1 MSQPIMP
8 IPFMN
13 MPAPGEPLTD
23 LHFRDTMGLLLAQ
36 SHGLANAIYTASH
49 HPDGAPENLAGA
61 LEVLEQYIGCTLDL
75 FLRWRGTGRGSSCP
89 EEEAHD

>member
-13 MPAPGEPLTD
+13 MPAPGEPLTE
-23 LHFRDTMGLLLAQ
+23 LHFRDTMGQLLEQ
-36 SHGLANAIYTASH
+36 CHGLTNAVYVAST
-49 HPDGAPENLAGA
+49 HPNGAPDNLAGA
-61 LEVLEQYIGCTLDL
+61 LEVLEQYVSCALDF
-75 FLRWRGTGRGSSCP
+75 FLCWRGTGRGNLCP